1 MADWHSDLVS
11 TVVVTCIRFSGRVLL
26 AEKHKTISFQPV
38 LHDWCNKGRGMCC
51 PVCEMVHIKEH
62 LVLSE
67 IVAHVAAAG
76 FLFRYHNDVVVVY
89 SHQDIMT

>member
-1 MADWHSDLVS
+1 
-11 TVVVTCIRFSGRVLL
+11 
-26 AEKHKTISFQPV
+26 
-38 LHDWCNKGRGMCC
+38 MCC

-76 FLFRYHNDVVVVY
+76 FLFRYLNGLTPYNRKIKCVECVVK
-89 SHQDIMT
+89 

>member
-1 MADWHSDLVS
+1 
-11 TVVVTCIRFSGRVLL
+11 
-26 AEKHKTISFQPV
+26 
-38 LHDWCNKGRGMCC
+38 MCC